1 MTCPTPHDPSAASD
15 VLSDSTALV
24 AKWADAEHCRVVRE
38 TFGRVSDKW
47 SLLVIVILAQGP
59 QRFTAL
65 KAGAVGISQ
74 RMLTLTLRKLERDGL
89 VERTVFAVIPP
100 RVEYALSPL
109 GRTLIDPV
117 TALADWA
124 VTHHDTI
131 TTSQNRYDEGR
142 FAHG

>member
-1 MTCPTPHDPSAASD
+1 MTRPTPHDPSAAGD
-15 VLSDSTALV
+15 VLSDSTAPV
-24 AKWADAEHCRVVRE
+24 AKWADSEHCRVVRE
-38 TFGRVSDKW
+38 TFGRVGDKW

-100 RVEYALSPL
+100 RVEDALRPL

-131 TTSQNRYDEGR
+131 TSSQNRYDEHR